1 MLLLR
6 FEVFLKLRD
15 ELFELFEFHITLLD
29 LDLEIDILFESS
41 INLIRCKLCETFF
54 EEMDAEFDIEVFF
67 LEVVDVLGED

>member
-1 MLLLR
+1 
-6 FEVFLKLRD
+6 
-15 ELFELFEFHITLLD
+15 
-29 LDLEIDILFESS
+29 LFESS